1 MALALALAALTLALA
16 LVLASLVCC
25 LVWVSAGLV
34 WVSVWVLGLVGSMSA
49 VALER
54 DLAVILVMLTL
65 DFCDIDFLSL
75 VTKKSDTRLVKIVAR
90 MAGVVKVS
98 VV

>member
-1 MALALALAALTLALA
+1 MKTCFKGFSGVLALALILALAALA

-25 LVWVSAGLV
+25 LVWALVTLV
-34 WVSVWVLGLVGSMSA
+34 WVSVGLVWVLGLVGSAAA
-49 VALER
+49 VAWGR

-75 VTKKSDTRLVKIVAR
+75 VTKKV
-90 MAGVVKVS
+90 
-98 VV
+98 